1 MNADTIPHV
10 IANAFKV
17 PSHATQIE
25 ALIGAAILKAE
36 RKAKHVARIP
46 TFPKA
51 GLGADKPDA
60 DHWLNKAREMVKVM
74 QGKPPM
80 GREQLAQIV
89 GCSKETMARRA
100 SFAVKKGMIVKIDSK
115 SWKAGVPTIT
125 YAIGTGKPLTPPEE

>member
-25 ALIGAAILKAE
+25 ALVGAKMLQDE
-36 RKAKHVARIP
+36 RKASHVAKIP
-46 TFPKA
+46 TFPRT

-60 DHWLNKAREMVKVM
+60 DHWLKKAKELVKILKG
-74 QGKPPM
+74 QPPM
-80 GREQLAQIV
+80 GREQLAIIMK
-89 GCSKETMARRA
+89 CSKETMARRA
-100 SFAVKKGMIVKIDSK
+100 SFAVRKGMIVKTVSK

-125 YAIGTGKPLTPPEE
+125 YAIGKGETT